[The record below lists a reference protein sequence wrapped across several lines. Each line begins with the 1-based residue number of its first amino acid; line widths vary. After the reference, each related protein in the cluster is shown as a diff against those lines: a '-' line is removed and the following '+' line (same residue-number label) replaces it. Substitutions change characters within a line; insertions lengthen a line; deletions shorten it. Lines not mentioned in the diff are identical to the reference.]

1 MARKPRSLDPR
12 REFPRWIAAQRRSAA
27 TNGAHRAGEPPIDLG
42 LLAGQAVV
50 LEPQP
55 VDGETPVVELRNVS
69 RTYGS
74 DPPVLALRGVDLVV
88 ERGDAIAIVGPSGS
102 GKSTLLNIIGCLD
115 RPTGGTYLIDGTN
128 TAELGEGE
136 LAALRGR
143 TIGFVFQTF
152 NLLAHRTVLENVM
165 LSEVYIGA
173 PREGRKQRA
182 MAALERV
189 GIEERANFLP
199 VKLSGG
205 QQQRVAIARALVG
218 SPSLLLCDEPT
229 GNLDSK
235 NTETAL
241 GLFDDLIA
249 EGMTM
254 LMITHDD
261 HVAARMPRKTSIID
275 GQLTE
280 Q

>member
-1 MARKPRSLDPR
+1 
-12 REFPRWIAAQRRSAA
+12 
-27 TNGAHRAGEPPIDLG
+27 
-42 LLAGQAVV
+42 
-50 LEPQP
+50 
-55 VDGETPVVELRNVS
+55 
-69 RTYGS
+69 
-74 DPPVLALRGVDLVV
+74 
-88 ERGDAIAIVGPSGS
+88 
-102 GKSTLLNIIGCLD
+102 
-115 RPTGGTYLIDGTN
+115 
-128 TAELGEGE
+128 
-136 LAALRGR
+136 
-143 TIGFVFQTF
+143 
-152 NLLAHRTVLENVM
+152 
-165 LSEVYIGA
+165 
-173 PREGRKQRA
+173 
-182 MAALERV
+182 
-189 GIEERANFLP
+189 
-199 VKLSGG
+199 
-205 QQQRVAIARALVG
+205 VG